1 MGGLVKGETQVT
13 RMGAL
18 LARAIVLALLLL
30 TIAGGVADAGGPFA
44 GSGGTVGTAALPDDP
59 GYDLAP

>member
-1 MGGLVKGETQVT
+1 MKGETQVT
-13 RMGAL
+13 RIGSL

-30 TIAGGVADAGGPFA
+30 TIGGGVASADSRTGDAPGAF
-44 GSGGTVGTAALPDDP
+44 TATSLPDDP